1 MWSWLL
7 NLFGLG
13 KPTPARMA
21 RRLQSPRPEVRL
33 EAVKTLATIPQPW
46 AMELLLPLLDHADS
60 ALSAAARAD
69 LLSRGAALVPVV
81 GGRIDRSDPATAK
94 RLLEL
99 LADLKI
105 PEAAQALLQTLK
117 YSARPSQLAAKQA
130 LIRCGA
136 VALPALEEA
145 SDEPNPWVHRQIEDV
160 LTALTSGT
168 A

>member
-1 MWSWLL
+1 MWSWLM
-7 NLFGLG
+7 NLLGLG
-13 KPTPARMA
+13 PTPKRMA

-33 EAVKTLATIPQPW
+33 EAIKTLATIPKPW
-46 AMELLLPLLDHADS
+46 AMELLFPLLDHADT

-81 GGRIDRSDPATAK
+81 SGRIDRSDPATAK

-105 PEAAQALLQTLK
+105 PEAAQSLLQTLK
-117 YSARPSQLAAKQA
+117 YSERPSQLAAKQA
-130 LIRCGA
+130 LIRCGS
-136 VALPALEEA
+136 VAIPALEQARE
-145 SDEPNPWVHRQIEDV
+145 EPNPWLKRQIEEV
-160 LTALTSGT
+160 LTALNSAT